1 MANNIKKKYN
11 FILDLDETLIS
22 SEATEEYDFVKYEKK
37 SKKFNFETMEDFYI
51 IFQRPHLQEFLD
63 FIFENFN
70 VCIWTAASKDYAL
83 FIINKIILYKP
94 TRKIDYIFFSYHCT
108 LSRKIKKGKS
118 KDLSIMWDFFKIKGY
133 NKDNTVIFDDY
144 DEVYN
149 TQKENCIIVKPFKFT
164 ENKSEKDKFLK
175 KIIPKIKKH
184 LLTNNTINTQNIN
197 KEII

>member
-1 MANNIKKKYN
+1 MSENNKKN

-22 SEATEEYDFVKYEKK
+22 AEATEEYDFVKHEKK
-37 SKKFNFETMEDFYI
+37 AKKFKFETMEDYYI

-70 VCIWTAASKDYAL
+70 VSIWTAASKDYAL
-83 FIINKIILYKP
+83 FIIDKIILSKP
-94 TRKIDYIFFSYHCT
+94 NRKIDYIFFSYHCT

-118 KDLSIMWDFFKIKGY
+118 KDLSLMWDFFQIKGY
-133 NKDNTVIFDDY
+133 SKENTVIFDDY

-149 TQKENCIIVKPFKFT
+149 TQKENCIIAQPFKFAET
-164 ENKSEKDKFLK
+164 NSEKDKFLK

-184 LLTNNTINTQNIN
+184 LLKNSNINTQNIN
-197 KEII
+197 NEISV